1 MQRTARIL
9 GSLALAALMAGCAC
23 VKGAK
28 RCPAPTASTS
38 SSDTAALRQELH
50 ELSSRVGNLEVNLNG
65 IESSQREIQNELR
78 TLTGLQEGLRQQLDG
93 STKQPSGQPDE
104 K

>member
-9 GSLALAALMAGCAC
+9 GSLALAAFMAGCAC
-23 VKGAK
+23 AKSSK
-28 RCPAPTASTS
+28 RCQAPAASTP
-38 SSDTAALRQELH
+38 SSDAASLRQELH

-78 TLTGLQEGLRQQLDG
+78 TLTGLQEGLRQQLEG
-93 STKQPSGQPDE
+93 SAKQPSGQPDE